1 MSETSE
7 NSAAEKAART
17 LTGEV
22 VSDKM
27 HKTIVVMVERR
38 EKHRLYKKYIRRSSK
53 VHAHDEN
60 NECKIGDTIAIEQC
74 RPMSKTKAWRLHSII
89 ERAR

>member
-1 MSETSE
+1 MPETSE
-7 NSAAEKAART
+7 NSSAVKAART

-27 HKTIVVMVERR
+27 DKTIVVMVERR

>member
-7 NSAAEKAART
+7 QRNTRT

-22 VSDKM
+22 ISDKM
-27 HKTIVVMVERR
+27 DKSIVVKVERR
-38 EKHRLYKKYIRRSSK
+38 EKHPLYKKYVRRSSK
-53 VHAHDEN
+53 LHAHDEN
-60 NECKIGDTIAIEQC
+60 NECKIGDTITIEQC
-74 RPMSKTKAWRLHSII
+74 RPVSKMKSWRLHSIV